1 MQCHGHQVRDTMVCG
16 FPGLGV
22 PFLRL
27 MDRPEEEPVREFQM
41 DCRNVFWRHLG
52 VQLHGQTRGP
62 LGASL
67 GRKKLEPGLVDTI
80 GFTPALLLPLYRMAH
95 HFGPEPF

>member
-1 MQCHGHQVRDTMVCG
+1 MVCG

-41 DCRNVFWRHLG
+41 DGRDCFWRHLG
-52 VQLHGQTRGP
+52 VQLHRKTRGP

-67 GRKKLEPGLVDTI
+67 GRKNLNLVSLI
-80 GFTPALLLPLYRMAH
+80 LGFAPALLLPLDGMAQH
-95 HFGPEPF
+95 VGPEPF